1 MMRSLMTAAAAISL
15 TLESFDASASEP
27 ADPLLQRGESVR
39 YRCGGGEQI
48 DATYY
53 GLKDRSLSFVRLTL
67 PDGRQLTL
75 PQLSSASG
83 ARYSADQDTTWWTKG
98 DGGFLQERDSRGD
111 WRVTLDAC
119 DAER

>member
-1 MMRSLMTAAAAISL
+1 MTAAAAISL

-27 ADPLLQRGESVR
+27 ADPVLQRGESVR
-39 YRCGGGEQI
+39 YRCGGGEKI